1 MSLLGHALVVGF
13 DFEIKISFHV
23 TSARPPQGSVEC
35 VVAGSCARVGYLP
48 CPLVEQASPSV
59 SLLGHV
65 HAFVLDFEIK
75 IFRYSLP

>member
-1 MSLLGHALVVGF
+1 MPLLGHALAVGF

-48 CPLVEQASPSV
+48 CPLVKEASLCP
-59 SLLGHV
+59 
-65 HAFVLDFEIK
+65 
-75 IFRYSLP
+75 Y

>member
-1 MSLLGHALVVGF
+1 MSLLGHALAVGF

-48 CPLVEQASPSV
+48 CPLVEQASQCPYWDMFM
-59 SLLGHV
+59 LL
-65 HAFVLDFEIK
+65 FLIS
-75 IFRYSLP
+75 R